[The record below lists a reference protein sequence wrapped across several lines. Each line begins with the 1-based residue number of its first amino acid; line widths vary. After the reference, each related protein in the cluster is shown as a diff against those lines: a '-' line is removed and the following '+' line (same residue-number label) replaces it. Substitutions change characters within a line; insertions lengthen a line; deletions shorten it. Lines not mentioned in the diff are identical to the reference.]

1 MELERQQQEK
11 RPCLIAAAAY
21 VGMVAVNI
29 LSEALPING
38 VTAGQVSA
46 RYPTLIT
53 PASGTFLIWGGIY
66 ALLLLYTLYQCGV
79 FQWGEGRG
87 ACATEL
93 TRAIAPFF
101 TLSCVCN
108 ASWLIAWHY
117 NLVLVCFLLLVGL
130 TYCLT
135 RIMCILCRE
144 RLCMKEKLFIFLP
157 FSIYFAW
164 SIVASIINAAVLLI
178 SVHWNGWGI
187 TPQMWAVIVLSIGAL
202 LAIYLMFRCK
212 ASAIGLVFVWAYG
225 GILVFHTSPEG
236 WNGAYPLVILA
247 LVICLIALLFSFALN
262 IYRKK

>member
-1 MELERQQQEK
+1 MEFERQQQEK
-11 RPCLIAAAAY
+11 QPCLIAAAAY
-21 VGMVAVNI
+21 VGMVVVNI

-38 VTAGQVSA
+38 ITAGEVSA
-46 RYPTLIT
+46 RYPTLLT
-53 PASGTFLIWGGIY
+53 PAPGTFLIWGGIY

-101 TLSCVCN
+101 ALSCVCN
-108 ASWLIAWHY
+108 ALFLIAWHY
-117 NLVLVCFLLLVGL
+117 ALLLVCFLLIAGL
-130 TYCLT
+130 TYCLI
-135 RIMCILCRE
+135 RIMHALCRE
-144 RLCMKEKLFIFLP
+144 RLCMKEKLFAFLP

-164 SIVASIINAAVLLI
+164 SIVAFIVNAAVLLASI
-178 SVHWNGWGI
+178 HWNGWGV
-187 TPQMWAVIVLSIGAL
+187 TPQMWTVIVLSAGAIL
-202 LAIYLMFRCK
+202 SIYLMFRCK

-225 GILVFHTSPEG
+225 GILVWHTSPEG
-236 WNGAYPLVILA
+236 WNGTYSLVILT